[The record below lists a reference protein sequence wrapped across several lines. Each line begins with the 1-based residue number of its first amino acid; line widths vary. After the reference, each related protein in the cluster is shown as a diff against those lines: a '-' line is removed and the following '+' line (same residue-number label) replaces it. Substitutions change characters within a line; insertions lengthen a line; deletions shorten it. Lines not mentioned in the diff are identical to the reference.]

1 MKSLAVTAV
10 LAVALVAVGSA
21 QEGFK
26 QTDKLV
32 KRAEAVSKSIVEARG
47 ELEKALAQYNA
58 IIDGT
63 AKDPRKA
70 HKETVKQL
78 EKTDKKGAEVRKN
91 VDEMDADANVYFSG
105 WSDSLSTISNAD
117 LRKRSEERL
126 TATKADYDGIKAAAH
141 KAGASYQKFVPYF
154 RDQLTFLGHD
164 LNPSAVAGLKG
175 DAAKLNA
182 EARTVF
188 ADIDSSVKTISELT
202 AKVAPQ
208 PSN

>member
-1 MKSLAVTAV
+1 MKSMAMTAV
-10 LAVALVAVGSA
+10 LAVAFVAAGSA

-47 ELEKALAQYNA
+47 ELEKALAQYNS

-63 AKDPRKA
+63 AKDSRKA
-70 HKETVKQL
+70 YKETQKQL
-78 EKTDKKGAEVRKN
+78 EKTDKKGAEVRQN
-91 VDEMDADANVYFSG
+91 IDAMDTEANVYFSS
-105 WSDSLSTISNAD
+105 WSDSLSTIANAD
-117 LRKRSEERL
+117 LRKRSDERL
-126 TATKADYDGIKAAAH
+126 AATKADYDAIKVAAH

-175 DAAKLNA
+175 DAAKLNG
-182 EARTVF
+182 EARTVL
-188 ADIDSSVKTISELT
+188 ADVDGSVKTIGELT
-202 AKVAPQ
+202 AKIAPQ
-208 PSN
+208 SSN